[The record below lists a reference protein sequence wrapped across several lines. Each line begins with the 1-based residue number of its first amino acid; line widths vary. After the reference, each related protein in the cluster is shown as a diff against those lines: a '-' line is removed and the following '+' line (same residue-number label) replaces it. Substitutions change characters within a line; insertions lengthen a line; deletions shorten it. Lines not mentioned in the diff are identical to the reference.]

1 LDDIEIIL
9 KLRYDLLSLLDYE
22 VPFERDLKKIMDIG
36 LWMNYEEWN
45 DDNKIVDHI
54 LTIG

>member
-1 LDDIEIIL
+1 MDDIEIIL